1 MSKSF
6 HWKSREGGVLHE
18 RTEREKKGT
27 GLAAGRKKKKK
38 TTRAVG
44 LKATIKQLSCPL
56 C

>member
-1 MSKSF
+1 MC
-6 HWKSREGGVLHE
+6 E
-18 RTEREKKGT
+18 RTEGEGT
-27 GLAAGRKKKKK
+27 GLAEEKN

>member
-1 MSKSF
+1 M
-6 HWKSREGGVLHE
+6 RGQ
-18 RTEREKKGT
+18 REKKGT
-27 GLAAGRKKKKK
+27 GLGEKRKKKK